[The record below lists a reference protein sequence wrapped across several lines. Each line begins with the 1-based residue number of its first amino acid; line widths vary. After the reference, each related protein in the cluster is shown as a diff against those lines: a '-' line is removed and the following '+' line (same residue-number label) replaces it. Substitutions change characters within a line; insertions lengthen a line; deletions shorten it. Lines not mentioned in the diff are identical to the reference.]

1 MGDFVFT
8 LLSKKKRYSPINE
21 SVYMMLYG
29 RRKNKVYMKRF
40 SIIIPVYNV
49 APYLRECLD
58 SVLAQTFTDW
68 EAICVDDG
76 STDESGAILDEYAAK
91 DKRFRVFH
99 QPNAGVSVAR
109 NVALKVVDGNWVLF
123 LDSDD
128 LLRGCAL
135 DDIFSNAEENSSMD
149 FIVYDDVKFEEH
161 GLPQYM
167 DEDKVSPVI
176 EDLSQDV
183 VSRFASVCVGGAAY
197 SKSVLDGVFFKEYV
211 LGEDLVFFCE
221 ILSKAKRVLFLNKAE
236 YANRLRIGSAT
247 RSKETHRKLLDRVLF
262 HEAMFVFIQNSGK
275 NFGSLFVHGRG
286 NSWIETVPSMILNW
300 KNKAEREELF
310 QQWCNSMRKAASMV
324 FFSGWQRFVAK
335 VVSITRSKLLVRL
348 LCVLPYKL
356 KCRGFHR

>member
-1 MGDFVFT
+1 MP
-8 LLSKKKRYSPINE
+8 Y
-21 SVYMMLYG
+21 
-29 RRKNKVYMKRF
+29 F

-58 SVLAQTFTDW
+58 SVLKQTFTDW

-76 STDESGAILDEYAAK
+76 STDGSGAILDEYVAK
-91 DKRFRVFH
+91 DKRFRVIH
-99 QPNAGVSVAR
+99 QANAGVSAAR
-109 NVALKVVDGNWVLF
+109 NAALKVVDGNWVLF

-135 DDIFSNAEENSSMD
+135 DDIFTNAEENHNID
-149 FIVYDDVKFEEH
+149 FVVYDDVKFEER

-167 DEDKVSPVI
+167 VEDKGSPI
-176 EDLSQDV
+176 NEDLSQDII
-183 VSRFASVCVGGAAY
+183 SRFASVCVWGAAY
-197 SKSVLDGVFFKEYV
+197 RKSVLDGVFFKKYV
-211 LGEDLVFFCE
+211 LGEDLLFFCE
-221 ILSKAKRVLFLNKAE
+221 ILSKAKRALFLKKSE
-236 YANRLRIGSAT
+236 YANRLRIGSAS
-247 RSKETHRKLLDRVLF
+247 RSEESYRKLFDRVLY
-262 HEAMFVFIQNSGK
+262 HEEMFVVIQKSGK
-275 NFGSLFVHGRG
+275 NFGRLFVHGRG

-310 QQWCNSMRKAASMV
+310 QLWCNSMRKAASMV

-335 VVSITRSKLLVRL
+335 VVSVTHSKLLVRL

>member
-1 MGDFVFT
+1 MST
-8 LLSKKKRYSPINE
+8 
-21 SVYMMLYG
+21 
-29 RRKNKVYMKRF
+29 F

-58 SVLAQTFTDW
+58 SVLSQTFTDW

-76 STDESGAILDEYAAK
+76 STDESGAMLDEYAEK
-91 DKRFRVFH
+91 DKRFKVIH
-99 QPNAGVSVAR
+99 KANAGVSAAR
-109 NVALKVVDGNWVLF
+109 NAALKVVNGNWVLF

-128 LLRGCAL
+128 LLRECAL
-135 DDIFSNAEENSSMD
+135 DDILTCAKEDHNID
-149 FIVYDDVKFEEH
+149 FIAYDDIKFEER

-167 DEDKVSPVI
+167 VEDKRSPII

-183 VSRFASVCVGGAAY
+183 ISRFANVCVWGAVY
-197 SKSVLDGVFFKEYV
+197 RKSVLDGVFFKKYV

-221 ILSKAKRVLFLNKAE
+221 ILSKAKRALFLNKAE

-247 RSKETHRKLLDRVLF
+247 RSEETYRKLFDRVLF
-262 HEAMFVFIQNSGK
+262 HEAMFVVIQNSGK

-300 KNKAEREELF
+300 KNKAEREELS
-310 QQWCNSMRKAASMV
+310 QLWCNSMRKAASMV

-335 VVSITRSKLLVRL
+335 VVSVTHSKLLVRL

>member
-1 MGDFVFT
+1 MA
-8 LLSKKKRYSPINE
+8 Y
-21 SVYMMLYG
+21 
-29 RRKNKVYMKRF
+29 F

-76 STDESGAILDEYAAK
+76 SADGSGAILDEYAAK
-91 DKRFRVFH
+91 DKRFSVIH
-99 QPNAGVSVAR
+99 QSNAGVSAAR
-109 NVALKVVDGNWVLF
+109 NAALRVVDGNWVLF

-183 VSRFASVCVGGAAY
+183 VSRFASVGVWGAAY
-197 SKSVLDGVFFKEYV
+197 SKSVLDGVFFKKYV

-247 RSKETHRKLLDRVLF
+247 RSEETYRKLFDRVLF
-262 HEAMFVFIQNSGK
+262 HEAMFVIIQKSGK
-275 NFGSLFVHGRG
+275 NFGSSFVHGRG

-300 KNKAEREELF
+300 KVKAEREELF
-310 QQWCNSMRKAASMV
+310 QQWCDSMRKAALMV